1 MLHQKNKFACLAL
14 SGGMDSTSLL
24 IHLLAQDYDV
34 TAISFLYGQKHSIE
48 IECAKKITAYLAE
61 NGLTVRH
68 HMIELAGLENLLFSS
83 LIKNGKDV
91 PEGHYSKKN
100 MLDTV
105 VPNRNKIFISIL
117 QSVALSIALEEKKS
131 VIVAM
136 GIQAG
141 DQTVYPDCRQ
151 EFIDYDYQAYL
162 SGNWNASQV
171 SNYLPYINC
180 DKFKILEDGLK
191 SCAALHIDFDEVYRR
206 TITSYKPDSAGI
218 SDYKSGSSVA
228 RVEAFIKLNRID
240 PIPYADETGLV
251 DWHTVTTHVMQV
263 LKAMKNEAGN

>member
-1 MLHQKNKFACLAL
+1 MLHKNDKFACLAL

-24 IHLLAQDYDV
+24 IHLLARDYEV
-34 TAISFLYGQKHSIE
+34 TAISFLYGQKHSVE
-48 IECAKKITAYLAE
+48 IECANKITSYLE
-61 NGLTVRH
+61 KNGLKVRH
-68 HMIELAGLENLLFSS
+68 QLIELAGLENLLFSS
-83 LIKNGKDV
+83 LIRNGKEV

-117 QSVALSIALEEKKS
+117 QSVALSMAMEEKKP

-141 DQTVYPDCRQ
+141 DHAVYPDCRQ
-151 EFIDYDYQAYL
+151 EFIDFDYQAYL

-180 DKFKILEDGLK
+180 DKFKILQDGLQ
-191 SCAALHIDFDEVYRR
+191 SCAALQIDFDEVYKR

-228 RVEAFIKLNRID
+228 RVEAFMKLNRMD
-240 PIPYADETGLV
+240 PIPYADETGIV
-251 DWHTVTTHVMQV
+251 DWHKVTKHVRQV
-263 LKAMKNEAGN
+263 LDNNEREE